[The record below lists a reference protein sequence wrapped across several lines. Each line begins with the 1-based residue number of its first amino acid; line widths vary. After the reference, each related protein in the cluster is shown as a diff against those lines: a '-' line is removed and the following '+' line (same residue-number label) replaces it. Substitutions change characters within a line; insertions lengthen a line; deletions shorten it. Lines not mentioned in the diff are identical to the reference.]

1 MLSSQVD
8 EEVLS
13 CLARVFGA
21 GIEQLGDGAV
31 IVADGGRASGIDSL
45 VRATSASNSAD
56 YGARAF
62 RLRARRCR
70 RYNCRRKVLDAR
82 SLRASVVSSRHAQY
96 RATRTFSVMCVGR
109 ARERERA
116 RDIRVE

>member
-1 MLSSQVD
+1 MFGKS
-8 EEVLS
+8 
-13 CLARVFGA
+13 FGA

-31 IVADGGRASGIDSL
+31 IVADGGRASGIDLL

-70 RYNCRRKVLDAR
+70 RYNCRRKVFDAR
-82 SLRASVVSSRHAQY
+82 SLRASVISSRHAQY
-96 RATRTFSVMCVGR
+96 RATRTFLCDVRGTCE
-109 ARERERA
+109 RERERA
-116 RDIRVE
+116 TSASNNAD

>member
-1 MLSSQVD
+1 MFGKS
-8 EEVLS
+8 
-13 CLARVFGA
+13 FGA

-31 IVADGGRASGIDSL
+31 IVADGGRAGGIDL
-45 VRATSASNSAD
+45 LMRATSASNCAE

-82 SLRASVVSSRHAQY
+82 SLRASVVSSRHAHH
-96 RATRTFSVMCVGR
+96 RTQLTDFLCDASGT
-109 ARERERA
+109 RERERRA
-116 RDIRVE
+116 TATGTGAQTELP

>member
-1 MLSSQVD
+1 MFGKS
-8 EEVLS
+8 
-13 CLARVFGA
+13 FGA